1 MADKQTNDDLA
12 AYVIGREERL
22 RASRNE
28 LEQTWDEIAKY
39 CLPRKATFLER
50 APTGAGVDRN
60 RTVLDSTAA
69 RSLELFASFLHTM
82 NNNPSAQ
89 WFLVE
94 DEDAEINED
103 QEARDWFEKV
113 SRITRS
119 EFASEKAN
127 VYGNLHETYLDT
139 GAFGT
144 AILFSDYPD
153 RLRVRSFHLADC
165 VIDENSHGFID
176 TVFRRARFTPR
187 QAEQKFGDLNV
198 DATRR
203 SDAKDIE
210 YIHAVFPVT
219 DADAS
224 SLINPLIERAG
235 FTFTSIWIDTETREV
250 IEQSGYRE
258 FPYAVPRWYRVR
270 DDMYGRSPAMTVM
283 PDVRM
288 ANRMKETILRGAEKL
303 VDPPLLMPEGGLVS
317 PVRLMPGGLTFTDG
331 QVKPEPLI
339 PPGASRIEMGQ
350 ELLSRTQD
358 AIRDGFFNPLF
369 VTPDSPVKTATQV
382 LQQVDERNRA
392 VSPMLVR
399 QQTELY
405 HPFIKRA
412 INLLNRAGKFPE
424 RPGILIGRPLTVRY
438 VSPLASS
445 QLQLEAL
452 GTQRIIE
459 GLLPWANVDPTV
471 LDPFD
476 PDEVAKVVQ
485 AGSGAPTKI
494 LRSKSALAKLRA
506 DRADAAQQQQLTEN
520 MVDATGA
527 TAKMVA
533 ATTNPGER

>member
-1 MADKQTNDDLA
+1 
-12 AYVIGREERL
+12 
-22 RASRNE
+22 
-28 LEQTWDEIAKY
+28 
-39 CLPRKATFLER
+39 
-50 APTGAGVDRN
+50 
-60 RTVLDSTAA
+60 
-69 RSLELFASFLHTM
+69 
-82 NNNPSAQ
+82 
-89 WFLVE
+89 
-94 DEDAEINED
+94 
-103 QEARDWFEKV
+103 
-113 SRITRS
+113 
-119 EFASEKAN
+119 
-127 VYGNLHETYLDT
+127 
-139 GAFGT
+139 
-144 AILFSDYPD
+144 
-153 RLRVRSFHLADC
+153 
-165 VIDENSHGFID
+165 
-176 TVFRRARFTPR
+176 
-187 QAEQKFGDLNV
+187 
-198 DATRR
+198 
-203 SDAKDIE
+203 
-210 YIHAVFPVT
+210 
-219 DADAS
+219 
-224 SLINPLIERAG
+224 
-235 FTFTSIWIDTETREV
+235 
-250 IEQSGYRE
+250 
-258 FPYAVPRWYRVR
+258 
-270 DDMYGRSPAMTVM
+270 
-283 PDVRM
+283 
-288 ANRMKETILRGAEKL
+288 MKETILRGAEKL